1 MPASL
6 VRQASLSRPRSKR
19 KPLSDVDSA
28 SPGDGLFVVGVGAS
42 AGGLDACRKLVEA
55 LPPTTAA
62 AWIFVQH
69 LDPAHES
76 LLVSLLAG
84 HTRMT
89 VVQAADG
96 MLIEREH
103 LYIIAPGTYLS
114 VAGGMLRSSIP
125 QARHGARLPFDFLLH
140 SLAKQYGPHAA
151 CVVLSGTGADGSL
164 GLKAI
169 KEQGGM
175 IIAQD
180 PHEAGSDGMPLS
192 AIATG
197 AVDLVLPLA
206 KIPEALIE
214 HRRRIPGRDAVD
226 KSSSQGAGPVWLA
239 AIIELLRARTDH
251 DFTLYKRGTLER
263 RIERRRAMAPVETHN
278 MAAYIEV
285 LANDPVELELLAK
298 DILINVTQFFRDP
311 KVLICSRKP
320 LCPNSSASMRRVR
333 ISASGSRGAAQE
345 RKPIRLPCF
354 FARRLQPRGAASSCR
369 SLPRMPTPMRLLRLA
384 KVYIQKPSR
393 QMFRPFDLAIFP
405 QGRQQL

>member
-19 KPLSDVDSA
+19 KPLSEVDSA
-28 SPGDGLFVVGVGAS
+28 SLSDDVFVVGIGAS

-62 AWIFVQH
+62 AWILVQH
-69 LDPAHES
+69 LDPVHES
-76 LLVSLLAG
+76 LLVSLLTG

-114 VAGGMLRSSIP
+114 VGDGALRSSIP

-140 SLAKQYGPHAA
+140 SLAKEYGPQGA

-169 KEQGGM
+169 KEQGG
-175 IIAQD
+175 IVIAQD

-206 KIPEALIE
+206 KIPEALME
-214 HRRRIPGRDAVD
+214 YRRRISNRNRVEENAG
-226 KSSSQGAGPVWLA
+226 QGTGPVWLP
-239 AIIELLRARTDH
+239 AIIELLRTRTDH

-263 RIERRRAMAPVETHN
+263 RIERRRAMAAVETHD
-278 MAAYIEV
+278 MAGYMEI
-285 LANDPVELELLAK
+285 LANDSAELELLAK

-311 KVLICSRKP
+311 C
-320 LCPNSSASMRRVR
+320 AG
-333 ISASGSRGAAQE
+333 SGYPHLDRGVQHGRGNLFACHAFSRGDRGIAARHQ
-345 RKPIRLPCF
+345 
-354 FARRLQPRGAASSCR
+354 AAGLCLGCR
-369 SLPRMPTPMRLLRLA
+369 SGRA
-384 KVYIQKPSR
+384 C
-393 QMFRPFDLAIFP
+393 
-405 QGRQQL
+405 QGS